1 MKRFSLLLI
10 SLLLFT
16 LSLRSQEAKYVFLM
30 IGDGMGI
37 NQVIATEKYRGA
49 NDNKTG
55 ITPLSMTQF
64 PFFGL
69 SRTYSLSN
77 GITDSAAG
85 GTALSVAQKTVNGT
99 LGMDSTKTTPLISIA
114 EKAKAKGRA
123 VGITTSVSIDHA
135 TPGAFYAHVPDRKM
149 YYAIGLQMAASQ
161 FEFFAG
167 ADFLAPTD
175 RDKQA
180 VHLHRILKD
189 SGYAILK
196 GHQAFL
202 QEGKKHD
209 KLFLTQL
216 DGKGQNQLARGRASI
231 PFAIDRTDDDLTLS
245 QITTSAIEFL
255 DAKNKGFFLMVEGGK
270 IDWACH
276 SNDAATIFAEVED
289 FDKSVQLAY
298 EFYLKH
304 PDETL
309 IVVTAD
315 HETGGLGLGTTG
327 YTLHFDKFA
336 SQTCSLPA
344 LSDAISTAID
354 NNKLF
359 SWEHLKTILKENLGF
374 WESIELSE
382 KQENTLKEA
391 YNQTINGKARAVK
404 SEYFEDGLIAVTAI

>member
-161 FEFFAG
+161 FEFLPG
-167 ADFLAPTD
+167 QIFLFP
-175 RDKQA
+175 
-180 VHLHRILKD
+180 RI
-189 SGYAILK
+189 GI
-196 GHQAFL
+196 
-202 QEGKKHD
+202 
-209 KLFLTQL
+209 
-216 DGKGQNQLARGRASI
+216 
-231 PFAIDRTDDDLTLS
+231 
-245 QITTSAIEFL
+245 
-255 DAKNKGFFLMVEGGK
+255 
-270 IDWACH
+270 
-276 SNDAATIFAEVED
+276 
-289 FDKSVQLAY
+289 
-298 EFYLKH
+298 
-304 PDETL
+304 
-309 IVVTAD
+309 
-315 HETGGLGLGTTG
+315 
-327 YTLHFDKFA
+327 
-336 SQTCSLPA
+336 
-344 LSDAISTAID
+344 
-354 NNKLF
+354 NKLF
-359 SWEHLKTILKENLGF
+359 IF
-374 WESIELSE
+374 IE
-382 KQENTLKEA
+382 
-391 YNQTINGKARAVK
+391 Y
-404 SEYFEDGLIAVTAI
+404 